1 MEKCYAEKEPEV
13 VMEEP
18 EVAEE
23 ELEEVVEESEAE
35 EEEPEIAEKES
46 EDIVKELE
54 VQMDGGHLQN
64 HAEVE
69 AKERKFSKTKE
80 EEVEGLLSK
89 IEVEKLTAKNV
100 IRTIICGIVVLGIA
114 IAMVI
119 VGASARIDFI
129 AEIGSLMPC
138 GGLYWFLFRMG
149 SADFS
154 EWMKANKEKIEDID
168 KYIKKNSEFARRLYY
183 EKCRKK
189 YLLEYMNRL
198 NPDVVKSIKDSK
210 RIRMKDEKKE
220 IPTME
225 LKFVNEPSEE
235 QIQEMVRKRNEILKQ
250 MGYTF
255 DENGKFYKPPKKD

>member
-1 MEKCYAEKEPEV
+1 M
-13 VMEEP
+13 
-18 EVAEE
+18 
-23 ELEEVVEESEAE
+23 
-35 EEEPEIAEKES
+35 
-46 EDIVKELE
+46 
-54 VQMDGGHLQN
+54 
-64 HAEVE
+64 
-69 AKERKFSKTKE
+69 
-80 EEVEGLLSK
+80 
-89 IEVEKLTAKNV
+89 EKLTAKNV

-129 AEIGSLMPC
+129 AVIGSLMPY
-138 GGLYWFLFRMG
+138 GVLYCFLFRMG
-149 SADFS
+149 AADFS
-154 EWMKANKEKIEDID
+154 EWMKANKEKIRDFD
-168 KYIKKNSEFARRLYY
+168 KYIQTNSEFARRLYY

-220 IPTME
+220 IPTVE
-225 LKFVNEPSEE
+225 LKFVDEPSEE

-255 DENGKFYKPPKKD
+255 DENGKFYKPQKKE